1 LEKNAPMG
9 AINDFWTHKVT
20 FNLDKYIA
28 NETDESIFEFFITL
42 IVF

>member
-1 LEKNAPMG
+1 MHLWG